1 MTNADLLI
9 SDLTDANL
17 SGANLSGTNMEG
29 VDLSG
34 ANLTGAKIKKAKY
47 LIYSHIDTSTITFS
61 GKKVS
66 LKNESK
72 IKELKNKIDEERE
85 YYLQLLNMDKTEKSK
100 KLINK
105 SQKDKKKY
113 QKQLEKTYINI
124 LTK

>member
-1 MTNADLLI
+1 
-9 SDLTDANL
+9 
-17 SGANLSGTNMEG
+17 MEG

-34 ANLTGAKIKKAKY
+34 ANLTGAKIKKAQY
-47 LIYSHIDTSTITFS
+47 LIYSHIDTSTVTFS
-61 GKKVS
+61 GKKVTPT
-66 LKNESK
+66 KISK

-100 KLINK
+100 KLIKK

-113 QKQLEKTYINI
+113 QTKLEKMYMNI